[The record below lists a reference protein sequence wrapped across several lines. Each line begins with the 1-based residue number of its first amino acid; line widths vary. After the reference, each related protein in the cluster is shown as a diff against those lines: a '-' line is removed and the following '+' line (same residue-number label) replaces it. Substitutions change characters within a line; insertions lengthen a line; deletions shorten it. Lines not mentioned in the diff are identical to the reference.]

1 MKSIAAST
9 HPAFLLPARKS
20 AIVPLIYVLIG
31 LGLFTVS
38 AFFLW
43 QHYFP
48 VTPSEGWAYE
58 VAHDEL
64 PKASALGL
72 DASGNLLVTEE
83 LLKGKGRL
91 LSIAP
96 DGQRTIL
103 VEGLSKPD
111 GMTPFNGGFA
121 FSQEGGAFPVK
132 YFKHGEVQDLF
143 DGNSVEGLVASG
155 DYLYAIEDRKG
166 AGRLLRYDARS
177 RTVTTLRT
185 GLDESE
191 AVAVCPDGRVFYT
204 EKTKNLIRIL
214 SSTGQDPVFNR
225 SLINPSALFCN
236 EAGLWVSED
245 RTHLARLL
253 LLNMKGSAQVIL
265 SHLRAPQSILPLSEN
280 RFLLA
285 EGGRNRIL
293 EISRVNQ

>member
-1 MKSIAAST
+1 MKSIT
-9 HPAFLLPARKS
+9 TGTPAELVLPARRS
-20 AIVPLIYVLIG
+20 AIATRIYVLIG
-31 LGLFTVS
+31 LVLFAVS

-48 VTPSEGWAYE
+48 VTPSEGWTYE
-58 VAHDEL
+58 VAYDDL
-64 PKASALGL
+64 PKASALGR
-72 DASGNLLVTEE
+72 DENDNLLVTEE

-103 VEGLSKPD
+103 LEGLSKPD
-111 GMTPFNGGFA
+111 GMAPFHRGFA

-132 YFKHGEVQDLF
+132 YFKHGEVEDLF
-143 DGNSVEGLVASG
+143 DGNSIEGLLAWG
-155 DYLYAIEDRKG
+155 DYLYAIEDRKE

-191 AVAVCPDGRVFYT
+191 AIAVCPDGRIFYT
-204 EKTKNLIRIL
+204 EKTRNLIRIL

-225 SLINPSALFCN
+225 SLSNPSALFCN

-265 SHLRAPQSILPLSEN
+265 SHLRAPQSVLPLSEN

>member
-1 MKSIAAST
+1 MKFTVAIT
-9 HPAFLLPARKS
+9 HPELVFFARKNTI
-20 AIVPLIYVLIG
+20 ANLIYMLIG
-31 LGLFTVS
+31 LVLFVVVG
-38 AFFLW
+38 FFWW

-48 VTPSEGWAYE
+48 VTPSDGWTYE
-58 VAHDEL
+58 VVQNDI
-64 PKASALGL
+64 PKASALGM
-72 DASGNLLVTEE
+72 DGNGNLLVTEE

-103 VEGLSKPD
+103 AEGLSKPD
-111 GMTPFNGGFA
+111 GMAPFDGGFA
-121 FSQEGGAFPVK
+121 FSQEGGTFPVK
-132 YFKHGEVQDLF
+132 YFQHGEVEDLF
-143 DGNSVEGLVASG
+143 DGNSVEGLVAKG
-155 DYLYAIEDRKG
+155 DYLYAIEDRKR

-191 AVAVCPDGRVFYT
+191 AVAICPDGRIFYT
-204 EKTKNLIRIL
+204 EKTKHLIRIL

-236 EAGLWVSED
+236 GAGLWVSED

-253 LLNMKGSAQVIL
+253 LLDMKGDAQVIL
-265 SHLRAPQSILPLSEN
+265 SHLRAPQSILPVSESK
-280 RFLLA
+280 FLLA

-293 EISRVNQ
+293 EISRVHQ